1 MLAIKKYTLYAQ
13 IKPYNLKISLVFS
26 TDTRVRYVQEFVE
39 DTMRSFRAKYKVGR
53 IEQQKTKS
61 ILLPDYRIGDVLDD
75 KDEIIVYSI
84 EYGLTKTTLS
94 DKSSIE
100 DIDKLFIGKK
110 IKRDSRTISRKD
122 SNDKKEVS
130 KKEDVSDEEE
140 NNEEED
146 ENENEDDKSEEGKNK
161 NKNKGKNAKNNKKK
175 KSDDNSSSSGEDNS
189 QDIPIK

>member
-1 MLAIKKYTLYAQ
+1 MLANKKYVLYAQ
-13 IKPYNLKISLVFS
+13 IKPYNLKISLVFTS
-26 TDTRVRYVQEFVE
+26 DTRIRYVQEFIE

-53 IEQQKTKS
+53 IEQQKTKLL
-61 ILLPDYRIGDVLDD
+61 LLPDYKIGDVLDN
-75 KDEIIVYSI
+75 KDEIIVYSA

-94 DKSSIE
+94 DKSSVE

-110 IKRDSRTISRKD
+110 IKRDSRAISRKD

-130 KKEDVSDEEE
+130 KKEDDSDEEE

-175 KSDDNSSSSGEDNS
+175 KIDDNSSSSGEDNS

>member
-110 IKRDSRTISRKD
+110 TKRDSRNISRND
-122 SNDKKEVS
+122 SNDKKEVP
-130 KKEDVSDEEE
+130 KKKDDSDEEE
-140 NNEEED
+140 NNEEE
-146 ENENEDDKSEEGKNK
+146 EENEDNKKEETAKN
-161 NKNKGKNAKNNKKK
+161 NNKGKNTKKSTKK
-175 KSDDNSSSSGEDNS
+175 KSDDNSSSSGDDNS
-189 QDIPIK
+189 QDIEIK

>member
-1 MLAIKKYTLYAQ
+1 MLANKKYTLYAQ
-13 IKPYNLKISLVFS
+13 IKPYNLKISLVFT

-61 ILLPDYRIGDVLDD
+61 ILLPDYKIGDVLDD
-75 KDEIIVYSI
+75 KDELIVYSA

-94 DKSSIE
+94 DKSSVE
-100 DIDKLFIGKK
+100 DIDRLFIGKK
-110 IKRDSRTISRKD
+110 IKRDSRVINRKD

-130 KKEDVSDEEE
+130 KKEDDSDDEE

-146 ENENEDDKSEEGKNK
+146 ENEDDKNV
-161 NKNKGKNAKNNKKK
+161 KGKNNNKSKNLKK
-175 KSDDNSSSSGEDNS
+175 NQKTKSDDDSSNSGEDNS
-189 QDIPIK
+189 QDIQIK